1 MESNAKKNSSD
12 DGQQHDIAIVGGG
25 MVGIALAA
33 SLEKGHPPDPRV
45 STVAPATISFLKD
58 VGAWKYIEQQRHGYF
73 DKMQVRRSEN
83 FDLIRIPKTATLIKL
98 TRYEGKLAVM
108 SFGPAG
114 HASTGKIDLWV
125 LVDAAKHEWS
135 NQVSALDL
143 GITKWFLQAFCITD
157 AVSALPLG
165 A

>member
-1 MESNAKKNSSD
+1 
-12 DGQQHDIAIVGGG
+12 
-25 MVGIALAA
+25 
-33 SLEKGHPPDPRV
+33 
-45 STVAPATISFLKD
+45 
-58 VGAWKYIEQQRHGYF
+58 
-73 DKMQVRRSEN
+73 MQVRRSEN

-157 AVSALPLG
+157 AGEFVLG
-165 A
+165 PKTSYACSRLFNVLYYDPKKK